1 MTNKIAADTSTWVAF
16 ANNQKGEDVV
26 LLDDAIQSFN
36 LVVPPLVITELL
48 SNPKQNPIVDRLLQ
62 ELKTL
67 PITEEYWQRAGKNRR
82 ILLNLKHK
90 AKIGDALIAQS
101 CIDHDVPLL
110 TRDVDFKHFQKYCG
124 LKLVNTKV
132 H

>member
-1 MTNKIAADTSTWVAF
+1 VTNKIAADTSTWVAF